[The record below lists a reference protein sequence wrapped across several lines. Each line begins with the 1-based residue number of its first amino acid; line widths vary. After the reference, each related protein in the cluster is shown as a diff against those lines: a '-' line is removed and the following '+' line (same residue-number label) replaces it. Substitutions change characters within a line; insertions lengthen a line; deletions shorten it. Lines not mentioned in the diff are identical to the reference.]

1 MCIFAGSN
9 LLCWV
14 IEMAADI
21 SALLTMRQ
29 DYLLAMVIQIGLS
42 CGVTPLV
49 YLVGAGGGHKMG
61 TRVGP
66 KQQ

>member
-1 MCIFAGSN
+1 M
-9 LLCWV
+9 CWV
-14 IEMAADI
+14 IEMVADI
-21 SALLTMRQ
+21 SALPIMKHE
-29 DYLLAMVIQIGLS
+29 YLLAMVIQIGLS

-49 YLVGAGGGHKMG
+49 YLVGAGGGPKMG

>member
-1 MCIFAGSN
+1 
-9 LLCWV
+9 
-14 IEMAADI
+14 MAADI
-21 SALLTMRQ
+21 SALLTMKQ
-29 DYLLAMVIQIGLS
+29 EYLLAMVIQIGLS